1 MSKIN
6 ALYWEC
12 YSCEFTTPRHP
23 DTKKKQM
30 GKCPKCSADAWMKRT
45 ADVQYQLHKGVRD
58 YLKEIETQSPIV
70 HTSHW
75 TLIKLSEKYGK
86 DEVRKEIDK
95 QLASGQ
101 GKA

>member
-30 GKCPKCSADAWMKRT
+30 GKCPKCSADAWMKKKVCKKCNGYGWISDT
-45 ADVQYQLHKGVRD
+45 TLKGF
-58 YLKEIETQSPIV
+58 
-70 HTSHW
+70 
-75 TLIKLSEKYGK
+75 KYCDNCNK
-86 DEVRKEIDK
+86 T
-95 QLASGQ
+95 
-101 GKA
+101 GKAKQ